1 MGPKHAN
8 PASVPRHF
16 GESLFF
22 VSKVPFSLIYFAQI
36 SFGKRHFSPFS
47 PQQKA
52 PFFRRISL
60 REFYFL
66 FFAKKIAKNRL
77 DPTHSPKLDHFSPHF
92 APRKVKFSPFYAS
105 RKSAIFRFTKNAIFA
120 AFCSAKKSAIFAK
133 NFTKSRLDPSVHTP
147 LWAPGDDSGQR
158 EKKTKSGRIS
168 DRKMTAARDPWV
180 AGR

>member
-1 MGPKHAN
+1 MHSRVDGL
-8 PASVPRHF
+8 SV

-22 VSKVPFSLIYFAQI
+22 VSKVPFIADLFRSNFFWKAPFFAI
-36 SFGKRHFSPFS
+36 FANN
-47 PQQKA
+47 KA

-60 REFYFL
+60 REKKN
-66 FFAKKIAKNRL
+66 FFKIFFSKKSRKIGSTQLTAQNWTIFRRISQREKNN
-77 DPTHSPKLDHFSPHF
+77 
-92 APRKVKFSPFYAS
+92 FSPFFTS
-105 RKSAIFRFTKNAIFA
+105 RKSAIFRFAKNAIFA

-147 LWAPGDDSGQR
+147 LWAPGDDFGQR